1 MVKIEV
7 QEDQKY
13 WNDYMVFI
21 WYKMIQYRNYVK
33 NEFNVVKY
41 YYSFKQYTEDLVFV
55 INVIDIFFYLIKIVF
70 L

>member
-41 YYSFKQYTEDLVFV
+41 YYSFKEYTEDLVFV
-55 INVIDIFFYLIKIVF
+55 INVIDIFFYQ
-70 L
+70 

>member
-7 QEDQKY
+7 QEDKKY

-41 YYSFKQYTEDLVFV
+41 YYSFKQYMEDLVFV

>member
-41 YYSFKQYTEDLVFV
+41 YYSFKEYMEDLVFV
-55 INVIDIFFYLIKIVF
+55 INVIDIFFYLIKCVF

>member
-21 WYKMIQYRNYVK
+21 WYKTIQYRNYVK

-41 YYSFKQYTEDLVFV
+41 YYSFKEYTEDLVFV
-55 INVIDIFFYLIKIVF
+55 INVIDIFFYLIKCVF

>member
-41 YYSFKQYTEDLVFV
+41 YYSFKQYMEDLVFV